1 MIQSLDLK
9 GFYMSNISGKAY
21 AMNVI
26 TPIPWWKA
34 VWQLVAFKF
43 VTTFPSN
50 LKGLINLSL
59 IHYARWTIIGRDSF
73 PHLDKSQPKE
83 DLHYS
88 YMMFESNFNGSW
100 DQYIDSFSFAI
111 PEGLDLFWRFNVGY
125 PKSIPLH
132 GFYDYIRFNQVE
144 NDHFYNAYPCAAS
157 NDVKSAS
164 ALFDNL
170 KSFTQSSLDLPD
182 EEFLEAYNSLL
193 LENQQHLGSLDVGPA
208 FTPSSFSLSNDSTV
222 SSSTSSLIT
231 QEDA

>member
-1 MIQSLDLK
+1 
-9 GFYMSNISGKAY
+9 MSNIAGKAY

-34 VWQLVAFKF
+34 IWQKLAFSWVVF
-43 VTTFPSN
+43 FPSN

-73 PHLDKSQPKE
+73 PHLAPSQPKE
-83 DLHYS
+83 ELNYS

-111 PEGLDLFWRFNVGY
+111 PTGLDLFWKFNIGY

-144 NDHFYNAYPCAAS
+144 TDYFYNAYPCAAS
-157 NDVKSAS
+157 NDVKSATH
-164 ALFDNL
+164 LFHNL
-170 KSFTQSSLDLPD
+170 KDFSENCLDLGD
-182 EEFLEAYNSLL
+182 DKFLEAYNSLL
-193 LENQQHLGSLDVGPA
+193 LENQQYLGGMDTGPA
-208 FTPSSFSLSNDSTV
+208 FSV
-222 SSSTSSLIT
+222 
-231 QEDA
+231 EGAR

>member
-1 MIQSLDLK
+1 
-9 GFYMSNISGKAY
+9 MSNISGKAY

-34 VWQLVAFKF
+34 IWQLAAFKF

-73 PHLDKSQPKE
+73 PHLAPSQPKE
-83 DLHYS
+83 NLHYS

-111 PEGLDLFWRFNVGY
+111 PKGLDLFWRYNVGY

-132 GFYDYIRFNQVE
+132 GFYNYIRFNQVE
-144 NDHFYNAYPCAAS
+144 CDHFYNAYPCAAS

-164 ALFDNL
+164 TLFDNL
-170 KSFTQSSLDLPD
+170 RSFTESSLDLPD
-182 EEFLEAYNSLL
+182 EEFLEAYNLL
-193 LENQQHLGSLDVGPA
+193 LRDNQQHLGSLDVGPM
-208 FTPSSFSLSNDSTV
+208 FSPSINAPSYS
-222 SSSTSSLIT
+222 

>member
-1 MIQSLDLK
+1 
-9 GFYMSNISGKAY
+9 MSNISGKAY

>member
-1 MIQSLDLK
+1 
-9 GFYMSNISGKAY
+9 MSNISGKAY

-34 VWQLVAFKF
+34 VWQLGAFKF

-59 IHYARWTIIGRDSF
+59 IHYARWTIIGRNNF

-170 KSFTQSSLDLPD
+170 KSFTQSSLELPD

-208 FTPSSFSLSNDSTV
+208 FTPSPFSLSNDSTV
-222 SSSTSSLIT
+222 NSTVSPPTSSLMT
-231 QEDA
+231 QEDT

>member
-1 MIQSLDLK
+1 
-9 GFYMSNISGKAY
+9 MSNIAGKAY

-34 VWQLVAFKF
+34 LWQYIAFWF
-43 VTTFPSN
+43 VVKFPSN

-73 PHLDKSQPKE
+73 PHLAPSQPKE

-111 PEGLDLFWRFNVGY
+111 PQGLDLFWRFNIGY

-144 NDHFYNAYPCAAS
+144 TDYYYNAYPCASS
-157 NDVKSAS
+157 NDVKSAT
-164 ALFDNL
+164 ALFNNL
-170 KSFTQSSLDLPD
+170 KDFTDTSLELDD
-182 EEFLEAYNSLL
+182 DDFLQAYNKLL
-193 LENQQHLGSLDVGPA
+193 LENQAYLGCMDSGPA
-208 FTPSSFSLSNDSTV
+208 LSMKES
-222 SSSTSSLIT
+222 
-231 QEDA
+231 

>member
-1 MIQSLDLK
+1 
-9 GFYMSNISGKAY
+9 MSNISGKAY

-34 VWQLVAFKF
+34 VWQLGAFKF

-193 LENQQHLGSLDVGPA
+193 LDNQQHLGSLDVGPA
-208 FTPSSFSLSNDSTV
+208 FTPSPFSLSTSL
-222 SSSTSSLIT
+222 STSSLMT
-231 QEDA
+231 QEDT